1 MVDNMLDNITGGPKG
16 RIEMNLCSWT
26 FLRSKA
32 LRRGDSLFDPSKA
45 RDRQRRIAAS
55 LLFAAC
61 FPLAASAA
69 EPPQAA
75 GASDYAASIAEWRA
89 EREEELK
96 GPGGWLNLA
105 GLYWLEPGVTRMGA
119 APDNDIVL
127 SNLLAAPY
135 IGVFGWE
142 NGVIDFRAE
151 PGAEVFNNGE
161 PVSQLRLV
169 HDEEG
174 EPTVLTHGSLSWH
187 AIGRMDRMG
196 VRLRDLNHPA
206 VAAFPGIR
214 SYPTDPAWRVE
225 ARFEPYAQPE
235 QRILSTVVEGLGWN
249 PAAPGVLAF
258 ELGGEPF
265 SLEAY
270 AAGPGFLLI
279 FADLTTG
286 KTTYPAGRYLY
297 AFGPR
302 GPAGTVTLD
311 FNKAINL
318 PCAFTDFAT
327 CPLPQRRNRLKVAIE
342 AGEKYARR
350 H

>member
-1 MVDNMLDNITGGPKG
+1 MHANSWKFVGLAAFGRCVGG
-16 RIEMNLCSWT
+16 L
-26 FLRSKA
+26 A
-32 LRRGDSLFDPSKA
+32 LFV
-45 RDRQRRIAAS
+45 
-55 LLFAAC
+55 AC
-61 FPLAASAA
+61 FLP
-69 EPPQAA
+69 AA
-75 GASDYAASIAEWRA
+75 GVAESSEVQEASDYSLAIAEWRA

-96 GPGGWLNLA
+96 GPDGWLNLA
-105 GLYWLEPGVTRMGA
+105 GLYWLKPGATRMGS

-127 SNLLAAPY
+127 SDLPAAPY
-135 IGVFGWE
+135 LGAFLWE
-142 NGVIDFRAE
+142 NRIVQFRAD
-151 PGAEVFNNGE
+151 PGAEVVSNGE
-161 PVSQLRLV
+161 RMTELRLV

-174 EPTVLTHGSLSWH
+174 DPTVLTHGSLSWH
-187 AIGRMDRMG
+187 AIGRLDRMG

-206 VAAFPGIR
+206 VSGFRGIPA
-214 SYPTDPAWRVE
+214 YPTDSAWRVE

-235 QRILSTVVEGLGWN
+235 ERILNTVVEGLGWK
-249 PAAPGVLAF
+249 PTAPGTLAF

-297 AFGPR
+297 AFASRRAG
-302 GPAGTVTLD
+302 GTVTLD
-311 FNKAINL
+311 FNKAINP

-342 AGEKYARR
+342 AGEKYAKGSF
-350 H
+350 

>member
-1 MVDNMLDNITGGPKG
+1 MHVKSWKFVRLAAFGRCVVGP
-16 RIEMNLCSWT
+16 
-26 FLRSKA
+26 A
-32 LRRGDSLFDPSKA
+32 LL
-45 RDRQRRIAAS
+45 
-55 LLFAAC
+55 AAC
-61 FPLAASAA
+61 FLP
-69 EPPQAA
+69 EA
-75 GASDYAASIAEWRA
+75 GAADQREVAEMSDYSLAIAEWRA
-89 EREEELK
+89 QREAELK
-96 GPGGWLNLA
+96 APDGWLNLA
-105 GLYWLEPGVTRMGA
+105 GLHWLDPGATRMGS

-127 SNLLAAPY
+127 PDLSAAPY
-135 IGVFGWE
+135 LGAFVWE
-142 NGVIDFRAE
+142 NGIVEFRAS
-151 PGAEVFNNGE
+151 PDAEVFSNGE
-161 PVSQLRLV
+161 RVTQLRLV

-174 EPTVLTHGSLSWH
+174 DPTVLTHGSLSWH

-196 VRLRDLNHPA
+196 VRLRDLDHPA

-214 SYPTDPAWRVE
+214 SYPADPAWRVE

-235 QRILSTVVEGLGWN
+235 QRILNTVVDGLGWN
-249 PAAPGVLAF
+249 PTAPGTLAF

-270 AAGPGFLLI
+270 AAGPGYLLI

-311 FNKAINL
+311 FNKAINP

-342 AGEKYARR
+342 AGEKYGK
-350 H
+350 

>member
-1 MVDNMLDNITGGPKG
+1 MHVKSLKFVLPAAFGRCVVGPV
-16 RIEMNLCSWT
+16 
-26 FLRSKA
+26 
-32 LRRGDSLFDPSKA
+32 
-45 RDRQRRIAAS
+45 
-55 LLFAAC
+55 LLAAC
-61 FPLAASAA
+61 FLPEARAADPR
-69 EPPQAA
+69 EPPEM
-75 GASDYAASIAEWRA
+75 SDYSIAIAEWRA

-96 GPGGWLNLA
+96 ASDGWLNLA

-127 SNLLAAPY
+127 AGLPAAPY
-135 IGVFGWE
+135 LGAFVWE
-142 NGVIDFRAE
+142 KGIVEFRAE
-151 PGAEVFNNGE
+151 PDAAVFSNGE
-161 PVSQLRLV
+161 RVAKMRLV

-174 EPTVLTHGSLSWH
+174 DPTVLTHGSLSWN

-206 VAAFPGIR
+206 VSGFPGIQA
-214 SYPTDPAWRVE
+214 YPADPAWRVE

-235 QRILSTVVEGLGWN
+235 QRVLNTVVDGLGWN
-249 PAAPGVLAF
+249 PTAPGTLAF

-270 AAGPGFLLI
+270 AAGPGYLLI

-311 FNKAINL
+311 FNKAINP

-327 CPLPQRRNRLKVAIE
+327 CPLPQRRNRLEVAIE
-342 AGEKYARR
+342 AGEKYAQGS
-350 H
+350 

>member
-1 MVDNMLDNITGGPKG
+1 MLDNITGGPKG

-32 LRRGDSLFDPSKA
+32 LRRGDSLFDPSKFRGRLRCVA
-45 RDRQRRIAAS
+45 GS
-55 LLFAAC
+55 VLFAAC
-61 FPLAASAA
+61 FPLAASAS

-75 GASDYAASIAEWRA
+75 GAPDYAASVAEWRV

-96 GPGGWLNLA
+96 GPEGWLNLA

-127 SNLLAAPY
+127 SGLLSAPY
-135 IGVFGWE
+135 LGGFLWE
-142 NGVIDFRAE
+142 NGIVEFRASAD
-151 PGAEVFNNGE
+151 AEVFSSGE
-161 PVSQLRLV
+161 LVTQLRLV

-214 SYPTDPAWRVE
+214 SYPTDPAWRVQ

-235 QRILSTVVEGLGWN
+235 ERVLSTVVEGLGWI
-249 PAAPGVLAF
+249 PTAPGVLAF

-311 FNKAINL
+311 FNKAINP

-327 CPLPQRRNRLKVAIE
+327 CPLPQPRNRLKVAIE
-342 AGEKYARR
+342 AGEQYAKGSP
-350 H
+350 

>member
-1 MVDNMLDNITGGPKG
+1 MVLT
-16 RIEMNLCSWT
+16 RY
-26 FLRSKA
+26 
-32 LRRGDSLFDPSKA
+32 SLGT
-45 RDRQRRIAAS
+45 
-55 LLFAAC
+55 LLFSVCFLPAGAAAG
-61 FPLAASAA
+61 PA
-69 EPPQAA
+69 EPT
-75 GASDYAASIAEWRA
+75 GASDYPRSIVDWRA

-96 GPGGWLNLA
+96 GPDGWLNLA
-105 GLYWLEPGVTRMGA
+105 GLYWLDPGVTRMGA

-127 SNLLAAPY
+127 ADLPAAPY
-135 IGVFGWE
+135 LGAFVWE
-142 NGVIDFRAE
+142 NGTVEFRAD
-151 PGAEVFNNGE
+151 PGAEVVSNGE
-161 PVSQLRLV
+161 RVTKLRLV

-206 VAAFPGIR
+206 VSGFSGIQA
-214 SYPTDPAWRVE
+214 YPTDPSWRVE

-235 QRILSTVVEGLGWN
+235 ERILNTVVEGLGWH
-249 PAAPGVLAF
+249 PTAPGVLAF
-258 ELGGEPF
+258 ELAGEPLT
-265 SLEAY
+265 LEAY

-311 FNKAINL
+311 FNKAINP

-327 CPLPQRRNRLKVAIE
+327 CPLPQRRNRLPIAIE
-342 AGEKYARR
+342 AGEQYAKDNP
-350 H
+350 

>member
-1 MVDNMLDNITGGPKG
+1 MKQFVLGALLSSAWMMV
-16 RIEMNLCSWT
+16 
-26 FLRSKA
+26 
-32 LRRGDSLFDPSKA
+32 
-45 RDRQRRIAAS
+45 
-55 LLFAAC
+55 
-61 FPLAASAA
+61 
-69 EPPQAA
+69 A
-75 GASDYAASIAEWRA
+75 GAAPEPAGSPGAENYVQSIADWRA

-96 GPGGWLNLA
+96 GPEGWLNLA
-105 GLYWLEPGVTRMGA
+105 GLYWLEPGATSMGT

-127 SNLLAAPY
+127 AGLPTAPY
-135 IGVFGWE
+135 LGDFVWE
-142 NGVIDFRAE
+142 SGIVEFRADS
-151 PGAEVFNNGE
+151 GAEVVSNGE
-161 PVSQLRLV
+161 RVTQLRLV

-206 VAAFPGIR
+206 VSGFSGIQA
-214 SYPTDPAWRVE
+214 YPTDPSWRVE

-235 QRILSTVVEGLGWN
+235 ERILNTVVEGLGWK
-249 PAAPGVLAF
+249 PTAPGILVF
-258 ELGGEPF
+258 ELGGEPL

-297 AFGPR
+297 ALAPR
-302 GPAGTVTLD
+302 RADGAVTLD
-311 FNKAINL
+311 FNKAINP

-327 CPLPQRRNRLKVAIE
+327 CPLPQRRNRLPVAIE
-342 AGEKYARR
+342 AGEQYAEGSF
-350 H
+350 